1 MKNSCTHNSL
11 LFISGLM
18 LLTSCA
24 STGDKETENKKP
36 LTILQDIQRTLDEAG
51 EGTKPAVK
59 SDALPDSVSQSLLPP
74 VTMNLPIK
82 PAAKIEARFDI
93 SVNQTEARA
102 FFLSLVEGTPYNMVV
117 HPDVKGRIT
126 LDLKNVT
133 ITEAMDVAHEVYGYE
148 YERTKTGFVVR
159 SNQLQSKIFK
169 VDYLNVSRTGQ
180 SETRVS
186 SGQLT
191 ESNTKKSS
199 GSGSDNSSTQNQS
212 RSTMAASQIKT
223 ASNSDFWLEIKQSIE
238 AIIGKPEDGK
248 SVVVSPQSGL
258 VIVRAQPSELRKVAQ
273 YLNSAESVMQRQVII
288 EAKIIEVELSDGYRQ
303 GINWASLSDSGKVL
317 AGQTGGGTLLS
328 EGVSEIAGNT
338 GVLNPNAFTQI
349 NNTATSAFGGMF
361 TLAVN
366 TGNFRAF
373 FELLA
378 TQGNLQVLSSPRVST
393 VNNQKAVIKVG
404 SDEFFVTEISST
416 TVTGTAT
423 ATSPQITLTPFFSGI
438 ALDVTPQISESGD
451 VILHIHPSISEVTD
465 QKKTI
470 TVADQVQE
478 LPLAFSSVRES
489 DSVVRA
495 KNGQIIVIGGL
506 MKNKLVEKESATP
519 FLSEI
524 PLLGYL
530 FKHTSQV
537 QVKSELV
544 ILLKPIV
551 VDNDDVWSQSIHNSS
566 DQVKQIYHNHDD

>member
-1 MKNSCTHNSL
+1 MNHSFTPNSL
-11 LFISGLM
+11 LLFSSLL

-24 STGDKETENKKP
+24 STSGDKDTENKKP
-36 LTILQDIQRTLDEAG
+36 LTILQNIQRTLDEAS
-51 EGTKPAVK
+51 EGTKPPVK
-59 SDALPDSVSQSLLPP
+59 TDALPDSVNQALLPP
-74 VTMNLPIK
+74 VNINLPIK
-82 PAAKIEARFDI
+82 PADKIEARFDI
-93 SVNQTEARA
+93 SVDQTDARA

-126 LDLKNVT
+126 LDLKSVT
-133 ITEAMDVAHEVYGYE
+133 ITDAMEIAHEVYGYE
-148 YERTKTGFVVR
+148 YERSKTGFVVR
-159 SNQLQSKIFK
+159 SNQLQSRIFK
-169 VDYLNVSRTGQ
+169 VDYLNVSRAGQ

-191 ESNTKKSS
+191 KSS
-199 GSGSDNSSTQNQS
+199 KSTNNTSNNSTTDQS
-212 RSTMAASQIKT
+212 RTTQAASQIKT
-223 ASNSDFWLEIKQSIE
+223 ESNSDFWLEIKNSIE
-238 AIIGKPEDGK
+238 TILGKAEEGK

-258 VIVRAQPSELRKVAQ
+258 VIVRALPSELRKVAQ
-273 YLNSAESVMQRQVII
+273 YLGSAEGVMQRQVIL

-317 AGQTGGGTLLS
+317 TGQTGGGTLIN
-328 EGVSEIAGNT
+328 EGISEISGNT
-338 GVLNPNAFTQI
+338 GVLNPGGFTQI
-349 NNTATSAFGGMF
+349 NSTATSAFGGMF

-366 TGNFRAF
+366 TGDFRAF
-373 FELLA
+373 FELLS

-416 TVTGTAT
+416 TVTGTST
-423 ATSPQITLTPFFSGI
+423 ATTPQITLTPFFSGI

-451 VILHIHPSISEVTD
+451 VILHIHPSISEVID
-465 QKKTI
+465 QKKII
-470 TVADQVQE
+470 TVAGQVQE

-506 MKNKLVEKESATP
+506 MKNKLVERESATP

-524 PLLGYL
+524 PFLGQL
-530 FKHTSQV
+530 FKHTSEV

-544 ILLKPIV
+544 ILLRPIV
-551 VDNDDVWSQSIHNSS
+551 VDNDDVWSKAIHSSS
-566 DQVKQIYHNHDD
+566 DQVKQIYYDE

>member
-1 MKNSCTHNSL
+1 MNHSFTPNSL
-11 LFISGLM
+11 LLFSSLL

-24 STGDKETENKKP
+24 STSGDKDTENKKP
-36 LTILQDIQRTLDEAG
+36 LTILQNIQRTLDEAS
-51 EGTKPAVK
+51 EGTKPPVK
-59 SDALPDSVSQSLLPP
+59 TDALPESVNQALLPP
-74 VTMNLPIK
+74 VNINLPIK
-82 PAAKIEARFDI
+82 PADKIEARFDI
-93 SVNQTEARA
+93 SVDQTDARA

-126 LDLKNVT
+126 LDLKSVT
-133 ITEAMDVAHEVYGYE
+133 ITDAMEIAHEVYGYE
-148 YERTKTGFVVR
+148 YERSKTGFVVR
-159 SNQLQSKIFK
+159 SNQLQSRIFK
-169 VDYLNVSRTGQ
+169 VDYLNVSRAGQ

-191 ESNTKKSS
+191 KSS
-199 GSGSDNSSTQNQS
+199 KSTNNTSNNSTTDQSSTTQ
-212 RSTMAASQIKT
+212 AASHIKT
-223 ASNSDFWLEIKQSIE
+223 ESNSDFWLEIKNSIE
-238 AIIGKPEDGK
+238 TILGKAEEGK

-258 VIVRAQPSELRKVAQ
+258 VIVRALPSELRKVAQ
-273 YLNSAESVMQRQVII
+273 YLGSAESVMQRQVIL

-317 AGQTGGGTLLS
+317 TGQTGGGTLIN
-328 EGVSEIAGNT
+328 EGISEISGNT
-338 GVLNPNAFTQI
+338 GVLNPGGFTQI
-349 NNTATSAFGGMF
+349 NSTATSAFGGMF

-366 TGNFRAF
+366 TGDFRAF
-373 FELLA
+373 FELLS

-416 TVTGTAT
+416 TVTGTST
-423 ATSPQITLTPFFSGI
+423 ATTPQITLTPFFSGI

-470 TVADQVQE
+470 TVAGQVQV

-506 MKNKLVEKESATP
+506 MKNKLVERESATP

-524 PLLGYL
+524 PFLGQL
-530 FKHTSQV
+530 FKHTSEV

-544 ILLKPIV
+544 ILLRPIV
-551 VDNDDVWSQSIHNSS
+551 VDNDDVWSKAIHSSS
-566 DQVKQIYHNHDD
+566 DQVKQIYYDE

>member
-1 MKNSCTHNSL
+1 MKTSFTTNSL
-11 LFISGLM
+11 LLLSSLL

-24 STGDKETENKKP
+24 STSSDKETENKKP
-36 LTILQDIQRTLDEAG
+36 LTILQNIQRTLDEAG
-51 EGTKPAVK
+51 EGTKPPVK
-59 SDALPDSVSQSLLPP
+59 TDALPDSVNQALLPP
-74 VTMNLPIK
+74 VNINLPIK
-82 PAAKIEARFDI
+82 PADKIEARFDI
-93 SVNQTEARA
+93 SVDQTDARA

-126 LDLKNVT
+126 LDLKSVT
-133 ITEAMDVAHEVYGYE
+133 ITDAMEIAHEVYGYE
-148 YERTKTGFVVR
+148 YERSKTGFVVR

-191 ESNTKKSS
+191 KSS
-199 GSGSDNSSTQNQS
+199 KSTNNTSDNSTTENQS
-212 RSTMAASQIKT
+212 RTTQAASQIKT
-223 ASNSDFWLEIKQSIE
+223 ESNSDFWLEIKNSIE
-238 AIIGKPEDGK
+238 TILGKAEEGK

-258 VIVRAQPSELRKVAQ
+258 VIVRALPSELRKVAQ
-273 YLNSAESVMQRQVII
+273 YLGSAEGVMQRQVIL

-317 AGQTGGGTLLS
+317 TGQTGGGTLIN
-328 EGVSEIAGNT
+328 EGISEISGNT
-338 GVLNPNAFTQI
+338 GVLNPGGFTQI
-349 NNTATSAFGGMF
+349 NSTATSAFGGMF

-366 TGNFRAF
+366 TGDFRAF
-373 FELLA
+373 FELLS

-416 TVTGTAT
+416 TVTGTST
-423 ATSPQITLTPFFSGI
+423 ATTPQITLTPFFSGI

-451 VILHIHPSISEVTD
+451 VILHIHPSISEVID

-470 TVADQVQE
+470 TVGGQVQV

-506 MKNKLVEKESATP
+506 MKNKLVERESATP

-524 PLLGYL
+524 PFLGQL
-530 FKHTSQV
+530 FKHTSEV

-544 ILLKPIV
+544 ILLRPIV
-551 VDNDDVWSQSIHNSS
+551 VDNDDVWSKAIHNSS
-566 DQVKQIYHNHDD
+566 DQVKQIYYDE

>member
-1 MKNSCTHNSL
+1 MKTSFTQNSMLLLSSL
-11 LFISGLM
+11 L

-24 STGDKETENKKP
+24 STSSDKETENKKP
-36 LTILQDIQRTLDEAG
+36 LTILQNIQRTLDEAG
-51 EGTKPAVK
+51 EGTKPPVK
-59 SDALPDSVSQSLLPP
+59 TDALPDSVNQALLPP
-74 VTMNLPIK
+74 VNINLPIK
-82 PAAKIEARFDI
+82 PADKIEARFDI
-93 SVNQTEARA
+93 SVDQTDARA

-126 LDLKNVT
+126 LDLKSVT
-133 ITEAMDVAHEVYGYE
+133 ITDAMEIAHEVYGYE
-148 YERTKTGFVVR
+148 YERSKTGFVVR

-191 ESNTKKSS
+191 KSS
-199 GSGSDNSSTQNQS
+199 KSTNNTSDNSTTENQS
-212 RSTMAASQIKT
+212 RTTQAASQIKT
-223 ASNSDFWLEIKQSIE
+223 ESNSDFWLEIKNSIE
-238 AIIGKPEDGK
+238 TILGKAEEGK

-258 VIVRAQPSELRKVAQ
+258 VIVRALPSELRKVAQ
-273 YLNSAESVMQRQVII
+273 YLGSAEGVMQRQVIL

-317 AGQTGGGTLLS
+317 TGQTGGGTLIN
-328 EGVSEIAGNT
+328 EGISEISGNT
-338 GVLNPNAFTQI
+338 GVLNPGGFTQI
-349 NNTATSAFGGMF
+349 NSTATSAFGGMF

-366 TGNFRAF
+366 TGDFRAF
-373 FELLA
+373 FELLS

-416 TVTGTAT
+416 TVTGTST
-423 ATSPQITLTPFFSGI
+423 ATTPQITLTPFFSGI

-451 VILHIHPSISEVTD
+451 VILHIHPSISEVID

-470 TVADQVQE
+470 TVAGQVQV

-506 MKNKLVEKESATP
+506 MKNKLVERESATP

-524 PLLGYL
+524 PFLGQL
-530 FKHTSQV
+530 FKHTSEV

-544 ILLKPIV
+544 ILLRPIV
-551 VDNDDVWSQSIHNSS
+551 VDNDDVWSKAIHSSS
-566 DQVKQIYHNHDD
+566 DQVKQIYYDE

>member
-1 MKNSCTHNSL
+1 MNHSFTPNSL
-11 LFISGLM
+11 LLFSSLL

-24 STGDKETENKKP
+24 STSSDKETENKKP
-36 LTILQDIQRTLDEAG
+36 LTILQNIQRTLDEAS
-51 EGTKPAVK
+51 EGTKPPVK
-59 SDALPDSVSQSLLPP
+59 TDALPESVNQALLPP
-74 VTMNLPIK
+74 VNINLPIK
-82 PAAKIEARFDI
+82 PADKIEARFDI
-93 SVNQTEARA
+93 SVDQTDARA

-126 LDLKNVT
+126 LDLKSVT
-133 ITEAMDVAHEVYGYE
+133 ITDAMEIAHEVYGYE
-148 YERTKTGFVVR
+148 YERSKTGFVVR
-159 SNQLQSKIFK
+159 SNQLQSRIFK
-169 VDYLNVSRTGQ
+169 VDYLNVSRAGQ

-191 ESNTKKSS
+191 KSS
-199 GSGSDNSSTQNQS
+199 KSTNNTSNNSTTDQSSTTQ
-212 RSTMAASQIKT
+212 AASHIKT
-223 ASNSDFWLEIKQSIE
+223 ESNSDFWLEIKNSIE
-238 AIIGKPEDGK
+238 TILGKAEEGK

-258 VIVRAQPSELRKVAQ
+258 VIVRALPSELRKVAQ
-273 YLNSAESVMQRQVII
+273 YLGSAESVMQRQVIL

-317 AGQTGGGTLLS
+317 AGQTGGGTLIN
-328 EGVSEIAGNT
+328 EGISEISGNT
-338 GVLNPNAFTQI
+338 GVLNPGGFTQI
-349 NNTATSAFGGMF
+349 NSTATSAFGGMF

-366 TGNFRAF
+366 TGDFRAF
-373 FELLA
+373 FELLS

-416 TVTGTAT
+416 TVTGTST
-423 ATSPQITLTPFFSGI
+423 ATTPQITLTPFFSGI

-470 TVADQVQE
+470 TVAGQVQV

-506 MKNKLVEKESATP
+506 MKNKLVERESATP

-524 PLLGYL
+524 PFLGQL
-530 FKHTSQV
+530 FKHTSEV

-544 ILLKPIV
+544 ILLRPIV
-551 VDNDDVWSQSIHNSS
+551 VDNDDVWSKAIHSSS
-566 DQVKQIYHNHDD
+566 DQVKQIYYDE

>member
-1 MKNSCTHNSL
+1 S
-11 LFISGLM
+11 
-18 LLTSCA
+18 
-24 STGDKETENKKP
+24 KKP
-36 LTILQDIQRTLDEAG
+36 LSILQDIQRTLDEAG
-51 EGTKPAVK
+51 DGGTQPVK
-59 SDALPDSVSQSLLPP
+59 SEALPDSVSQVLLPP
-74 VTMNLPIK
+74 VNINLPVK
-82 PAAKIEARFDI
+82 NAEKIEARFDI
-93 SVNQTEARA
+93 SVDQSEARA

-117 HPDVKGRIT
+117 HQDVKGRIT

-133 ITEAMDVAHEVYGYE
+133 ITEAMEVAHDVYGYE
-148 YERTKTGFVVR
+148 YERTKTGFIVR

-169 VDYLNVSRTGQ
+169 VDYLNVSRAGQ

-191 ESNTKKSS
+191 KSTKSTSS
-199 GSGSDNSSTQNQS
+199 TSDNSTTENQS
-212 RSTMAASQIKT
+212 RTTMAASQIKT
-223 ASNSDFWLEIKQSIE
+223 ESSSDFWMEIKNSIE
-238 AIIGKPEDGK
+238 AIIGKEGEGK
-248 SVVVSPQSGL
+248 SIVVSPQSGL
-258 VIVRAQPSELRKVAQ
+258 VIVRALPSELRKVAQ
-273 YLNSAESVMQRQVII
+273 YLGSAEDVMQRQVIL

-317 AGQTGGGTLLS
+317 AGQTGGGTLLT
-328 EGVSEIAGNT
+328 EGVSEIGGNT
-338 GVLNPNAFTQI
+338 GVLNPGGFTQI
-349 NNTATSAFGGMF
+349 NSTATSAFGGMF

-373 FELLA
+373 FELLE

-416 TVTGTAT
+416 TVTGTST
-423 ATSPQITLTPFFSGI
+423 ATTPQITLTPFFSGI
-438 ALDVTPQISESGD
+438 ALDVTPQISENGD
-451 VILHIHPSISEVTD
+451 VILHIHPSISEVVD

-506 MKNKLVEKESATP
+506 MKNKLVQKETATP

-524 PLLGYL
+524 PFLGYL
-530 FKHTSQV
+530 FKHTSDV

-544 ILLKPIV
+544 ILLRPIV
-551 VDNDDVWSQSIHNSS
+551 VDTDDDWSMSIRGSS
-566 DQVKQIYHNHDD
+566 DQVKQIYHDYDK

>member
-1 MKNSCTHNSL
+1 MNHSFTPNSL
-11 LFISGLM
+11 FLLSSLL

-24 STGDKETENKKP
+24 STSGDKETENKKP
-36 LTILQDIQRTLDEAG
+36 LTILQNIQRTLDEAG
-51 EGTKPAVK
+51 EGTKPPVK
-59 SDALPDSVSQSLLPP
+59 TDALPDSVNQALLPP
-74 VTMNLPIK
+74 VNINLPIK
-82 PAAKIEARFDI
+82 PADKIEARFDI
-93 SVNQTEARA
+93 SVDQTDARA

-126 LDLKNVT
+126 LDLKSVT
-133 ITEAMDVAHEVYGYE
+133 ITDAMEIAHEVYGYE
-148 YERTKTGFVVR
+148 YERSKTGFVVR
-159 SNQLQSKIFK
+159 SNQLQSRIFK
-169 VDYLNVSRTGQ
+169 VDYLNVSRAGQ

-191 ESNTKKSS
+191 KSS
-199 GSGSDNSSTQNQS
+199 KSTNNTSNNSTTDQSSTTQ
-212 RSTMAASQIKT
+212 AASHIKT
-223 ASNSDFWLEIKQSIE
+223 ESNSDFWLEIKNSIE
-238 AIIGKPEDGK
+238 TILGKAEEGK

-258 VIVRAQPSELRKVAQ
+258 VIVRALPSELRKVAQ
-273 YLNSAESVMQRQVII
+273 YLGSAESVMQRQVIL

-317 AGQTGGGTLLS
+317 TGQTGGGTLIN
-328 EGVSEIAGNT
+328 EGISEISGNT
-338 GVLNPNAFTQI
+338 GVLNPSGFTQI
-349 NNTATSAFGGMF
+349 NSTATSAFGGMF

-366 TGNFRAF
+366 TGDFRAF
-373 FELLA
+373 FELLS

-416 TVTGTAT
+416 TVTGTST
-423 ATSPQITLTPFFSGI
+423 ATTPQITLTPFFSGI

-470 TVADQVQE
+470 TVAGQVQV

-506 MKNKLVEKESATP
+506 MKNKLVERESATP

-524 PLLGYL
+524 PFLGQL
-530 FKHTSQV
+530 FKHTSEV

-544 ILLKPIV
+544 ILLRPIV
-551 VDNDDVWSQSIHNSS
+551 VDNDDVWSKAIHSSS
-566 DQVKQIYHNHDD
+566 DQVKQIYYDE